1 MKVSSK
7 FQVLATYLLYFSQK
21 VSGHG
26 YLKSPRSRNW
36 VAKQDGTW
44 YGGGA
49 TDPEIESCP
58 HCLNRNSN
66 TCGKTGSNDYDYP
79 SNALGGP
86 MPNNIQA
93 TYNQGEEIDFEA
105 VLTAHHKGH
114 FTYKACPI
122 QGDELPTQACFDS
135 NPLIFVQDNLYG
147 APPDPNYP
155 DRAYIPLA
163 GHPDYR
169 KDAAG
174 SYFHSHR
181 YRLPANLAGDFFL
194 IQWHYITGN
203 SCVAQGYDSYQFP
216 PNFYPGNLSTC
227 SYPLPADGN
236 GAPEQFWNC
245 AEIKINSSGPTSPV
259 VPPTKT
265 PTVPP
270 TLAPVS
276 PSKNPTPPVN
286 SPVSSPVNPPS
297 SGSDSRMVAYLGN
310 WQACPTAEQLEHY
323 TDIMIAFAVTYTWNR
338 NKNVC
343 DTQCTIGSPVPICN
357 NQNNQALVY
366 SWRAAGK
373 KVILS
378 FGGAGMGGSWAGD
391 VNDCWEYCYGK
402 EESVINQ
409 LTAIVDNQNFDGV
422 DIDFEYFY
430 DTQPAQNFLR
440 TVTTGLRS
448 ALPVGSLVTHAPMD
462 PDLLPSTE
470 YYQILKDVSS
480 SIDFIMPQYYNG
492 YTRPAIDGIDGTGSG
507 SISALSHYTTL
518 VDDMFNGDATKVL
531 FSFCIN
537 DCSGTGSNANKNQAA
552 TVMSDL
558 KNYFPCNGGAMF
570 WVVNDDIGGSWSELV
585 SQEIF
590 PYSGCSDQSPVPQPI
605 TQPVSPP
612 VKQPV
617 PQPVKQPTMAPVQQ
631 PVSQPVKQP
640 TMAPVQQPV
649 KQPTMAPSPG
659 QELSCPSGYSGL
671 YPSPGCAGFFHC
683 SGGAVISTQIK
694 CPQGLLFNFVRQ
706 YCDWDYNVNCSE

>member
-1 MKVSSK
+1 
-7 FQVLATYLLYFSQK
+7 
-21 VSGHG
+21 
-26 YLKSPRSRNW
+26 
-36 VAKQDGTW
+36 
-44 YGGGA
+44 
-49 TDPEIESCP
+49 
-58 HCLNRNSN
+58 
-66 TCGKTGSNDYDYP
+66 
-79 SNALGGP
+79 

-357 NQNNQALVY
+357 NQNNQALVD

-409 LTAIVDNQNFDGV
+409 LTAI
-422 DIDFEYFY
+422 
-430 DTQPAQNFLR
+430 
-440 TVTTGLRS
+440 
-448 ALPVGSLVTHAPMD
+448 
-462 PDLLPSTE
+462 
-470 YYQILKDVSS
+470 
-480 SIDFIMPQYYNG
+480 
-492 YTRPAIDGIDGTGSG
+492 
-507 SISALSHYTTL
+507 
-518 VDDMFNGDATKVL
+518 
-531 FSFCIN
+531 
-537 DCSGTGSNANKNQAA
+537 
-552 TVMSDL
+552 
-558 KNYFPCNGGAMF
+558 
-570 WVVNDDIGGSWSELV
+570 
-585 SQEIF
+585 
-590 PYSGCSDQSPVPQPI
+590 
-605 TQPVSPP
+605 
-612 VKQPV
+612 
-617 PQPVKQPTMAPVQQ
+617 
-631 PVSQPVKQP
+631 
-640 TMAPVQQPV
+640 
-649 KQPTMAPSPG
+649 
-659 QELSCPSGYSGL
+659 
-671 YPSPGCAGFFHC
+671 
-683 SGGAVISTQIK
+683 
-694 CPQGLLFNFVRQ
+694 
-706 YCDWDYNVNCSE
+706 